1 MDRALPLRLRW
12 GTTFVITGQDAH
24 VAPVA
29 ETATGDRMRVKDE
42 QAALLGCSDAR
53 CAPTASARYSERGG
67 RRSTSIP
74 STTGSSPSTQPGTR

>member
-24 VAPVA
+24 VAA

-42 QAALLGCSDAR
+42 QAALLDCSDAR
-53 CAPTASARYSERGG
+53 CAPTASARYSERGS